1 MTYKISYP
9 KDYANDGMSY
19 DQRVTVK
26 CSKNLVKKL
35 NKKVSAI
42 HETINRKVVVSYEE
56 GKARMFLRPVSEGKN
71 YTTLTTARYLAKW
84 LGFDH
89 DKRFKTDRNTV
100 VVFA

>member
-9 KDYANDGMSY
+9 KDYANDGTSY

-26 CSKNLVKKL
+26 CSTNLVKKL

-42 HETINRKVVVSYEE
+42 HEAIDRKIVVPYDEDYV
-56 GKARMFLRPVSEGKN
+56 RTFLRHVSKGKN
-71 YTTLTTARYLAKW
+71 YTTLTTARYLSKW

-100 VVFA
+100 VIFA